1 MNKVAGVFAAAYR
14 AAQAMAEGPGIACVA
29 RIDGMD
35 AGHREPPIATLH
47 ALHGPA
53 RI

>member
-1 MNKVAGVFAAAYR
+1 
-14 AAQAMAEGPGIACVA
+14 MARYVGADIACVA

-35 AGHREPPIATLH
+35 AGHGDTPTATLH